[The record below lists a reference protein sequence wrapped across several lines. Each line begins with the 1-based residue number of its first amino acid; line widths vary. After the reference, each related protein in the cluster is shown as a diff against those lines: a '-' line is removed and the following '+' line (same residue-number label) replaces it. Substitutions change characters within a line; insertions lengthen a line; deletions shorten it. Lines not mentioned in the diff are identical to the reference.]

1 MQLPKLRYTWKT
13 MAGDLSGGFI
23 AALIALPYGLAMAAL
38 MGLPPVLGVFT
49 SLLTSPITAILGRN
63 PVLIGGTSSVTVP
76 FIAEAVRLHGLGGA
90 AKVSLVASVFMMA
103 FSLMRLGRY
112 VSMVPHPVVT
122 GFSCGIGGMMVVSQ
136 LFTIT
141 GIKGSG
147 SGSMVETLVVIAQ
160 RLTEARFQPLLL
172 SLLVIGVCVLIAK
185 LWPRLPA
192 PLIGVGVALLAA
204 KVFAFREAQVGVL
217 SLELPPFAGFAW
229 APKDVF
235 SVLPTGFALA
245 FVSSVN
251 ILITSRVVE
260 HFRGRHI
267 KMKKVDADVELG
279 AYGISNVIAGM
290 FGAPMSVG
298 IPARSLASIRC
309 GGTTRMSNIFH
320 AAVLA
325 AVIGFGSGILAQIP
339 LAALAGVTA
348 WMGFCLLDW
357 SAWRRI
363 PRMKAVDAASFLTT
377 ALLVLCVNAV
387 AAVAV
392 GCSFYGVEYLWKKWK
407 LAGADA
413 ALGELQAEAGKQR
426 G

>member
-1 MQLPKLRYTWKT
+1 MKLPKLRYSWK
-13 MAGDLSGGFI
+13 ALGGDVSGGFI

-49 SLLTSPITAILGRN
+49 SILTAPITAILGRN

-76 FIAEAVRLHGLGGA
+76 FIAEAVRAQGLGGA
-90 AKVSLVASVFMMA
+90 AKVSLVAAVIMMA

-136 LFTIT
+136 FPTMFGLR
-141 GIKGSG
+141 GAGS
-147 SGSMVETLVVIAQ
+147 SSMVETALRVAGRLGETRLQPLFLAMLVVI
-160 RLTEARFQPLLL
+160 TCVVIARF
-172 SLLVIGVCVLIAK
+172 
-185 LWPRLPA
+185 WPKLPA
-192 PLIGVGVALLAA
+192 PLIGVGLAMA
-204 KVFAFREAQVGVL
+204 ASRMLSLHEPEVGFL
-217 SLELPPFAGFAW
+217 SLELPPFAGFSW
-229 APKDVF
+229 SPRDVV
-235 SVLPTGFALA
+235 SVLPSGAALA

-251 ILITSRVVE
+251 ILLTSRVVE
-260 HFRGRHI
+260 HFRGWRRS
-267 KMKKVDADVELG
+267 MKKSDADAELG
-279 AYGISNVIAGM
+279 AYGISNVLAGM

-309 GGTTRMSNIFH
+309 GGTTRLSNIFH
-320 AAVLA
+320 AVFLA
-325 AVIGFGSGILAQIP
+325 AVVGVGSGMLAHIP

-363 PRMKAVDAASFLTT
+363 PLMRPADATAFLLT
-377 ALLVLCVNAV
+377 AALVLCVNAV

-392 GCSFYGVEYLWKKWK
+392 GCSVYGVEHLWKKFSNAPGP
-407 LAGADA
+407 LRDLQPEG
-413 ALGELQAEAGKQR
+413 GE
-426 G
+426 